1 LKSTQ
6 SLKYSSLVAEILTCE
21 KCNLCK
27 TRTQAVPGEGSLKAK
42 IMFVGEG
49 PGKQEDLKGTPFCG
63 ASGKLLDALLQSIDL
78 KREDVYITNIVK
90 CRPPNNRDPFDNEK
104 DACSPF
110 LNKQIEQIN
119 PLIIAT
125 LGRHSMNFFLPQ
137 LKISE
142 MHGKPLR
149 RKGQIYIP
157 LYHPAVGLYR
167 ASMKEELLKDFQ
179 ILKKVINKLEKE
191 KTDNEHEE
199 YKQFPLEEFFYQKAG
214 TDRYKTNNS

>member
-1 LKSTQ
+1 LKSNQHTE
-6 SLKYSSLVAEILTCE
+6 YDSLVSEILVCT
-21 KCNLCK
+21 KCNLCQE
-27 TRTQAVPGEGSLKAK
+27 RTQAVPGEGSLQAK
-42 IMFVGEG
+42 VMFVGEG
-49 PGKQEDLKGTPFCG
+49 PGKQEDLQGIPFCG
-63 ASGKLLDALLQSIDL
+63 ASGKLLDLLLQSIEL

-104 DACSPF
+104 GTCSPY
-110 LNKQIEQIN
+110 LNKQIEFIK

-125 LGRHSMNFFLPQ
+125 LGRHSMNFFLPE

-142 MHGKPLR
+142 VHGKPLR

-179 ILKKVINKLEKE
+179 IIKKVIDKLEKE
-191 KTDNEHEE
+191 KTDHEYEQSTLKELFYEKEHS
-199 YKQFPLEEFFYQKAG
+199 
-214 TDRYKTNNS
+214 DR